1 MIQSPLVCT
10 EVSRSNRL
18 KTLNQGFKSSTCPP
32 RTCLCCDV
40 ESPILSSRDIR
51 ARGKDFCKIPA
62 SKLSDDV
69 LKTKQKKALV
79 PSVKKGVKDS
89 KAKKEDAGKPSKK
102 KYKKN

>member
-40 ESPILSSRDIR
+40 EPPILSSRAIR

-69 LKTKQKKALV
+69 LKMKQKKALV